1 MKLNIPQQSK
11 PTKDAIPSHP
21 RKLKK
26 ILAALPNTNMGE
38 LTKQTFQILR
48 ELNRQTMPNKH
59 RLEDLEM
66 LRVLARE
73 IFKNLNKY
81 FINRTLPLPDKSQ
94 KIVNLNQSILRELI
108 YGYEI
113 IAYESAESIDTKVDD
128 KTLSIAICRAITYLS
143 EMLLRSSE
151 VYAPC
156 PKGLWLETHQLY
168 LYAESKNI
176 TDKIVIDKENQP
188 EKTTIENSYKQ
199 ILLFS
204 LARPIALRQRDSERV
219 YSELFEWVNLCSIQR
234 DANRDKID
242 KLFSMRV
249 NEDAAPDYLSEG
261 DLAEDVT
268 IRTMDANRLVTHINE
283 TIEQQ
288 ISQKQKLVVG
298 DNTSLEALKTLST
311 AWGFNAKRRFSR
323 ASRKERINV
332 AMGLS
337 RIVKSIQKS
346 LEEDVSIDTTSGFIR
361 TSASRKQD
369 PGFTLESINS
379 KENTGL
385 GGYMTHTEIGAG
397 ENNSWDMVAKG
408 RALTDTYTKQQS
420 QIDQGDIKPLYKDIE
435 AHWHIVNI
443 SAGGYRLRWDSNET
457 SKAQI
462 GELIALQEF
471 SSNEEFKWHIGA
483 VRWMQFTEEN
493 NLEIGVQV
501 ISPKVVTATAQRVNR
516 PSEIPFECL
525 MFPGIKTLNQS
536 PSTILPS
543 HAFKTGDKLIVQIME
558 NKLDITLADIKEH
571 TGSFTQFTY
580 KNTDEAQRI
589 KKQVKKEKANKNKDD
604 FDELWS
610 SL

>member
-11 PTKDAIPSHP
+11 PSKDATPSHP

-38 LTKQTFQILR
+38 LTKKTYQILR

-81 FINRTLPLPDKSQ
+81 FINRTLPLPEKSQ

-113 IAYESAESIDTKVDD
+113 IAFESAENIDAKVDD

-168 LYAESKNI
+168 LYAESKSI
-176 TDKIVIDKENQP
+176 ADKVVIDKELQP
-188 EKTTIENSYKQ
+188 EKITIENSYKHM
-199 ILLFS
+199 LLFS

-219 YSELFEWVNLCSIQR
+219 YRELFEWAKLCNISR

-249 NEDAAPDYLSEG
+249 NEDSAPDYLSEG
-261 DLAEDVT
+261 DLAEDIT
-268 IRTMDANRLVTHINE
+268 IRTMGADKLVTHINE
-283 TIEQQ
+283 LIEQQ
-288 ISQKQKLVVG
+288 HNQKQKLVVG
-298 DNTSLEALKTLST
+298 DNTSLEALKTLAT

-323 ASRKERINV
+323 ARRKGQINV
-332 AMGLS
+332 AMGLT
-337 RIVKSIQKS
+337 RIVKTIQKS
-346 LEEDVSIDTTSGFIR
+346 LDNDDIIDTKSGFVR

-369 PGFTLESINS
+369 PGFTLESIS
-379 KENTGL
+379 STENTRL
-385 GGYMTHTEIGAG
+385 DGYMTHTEIGAG

-408 RALTDTYTKQQS
+408 RALTDTYANQQS
-420 QIDQGDIKPLYKDIE
+420 QTNEGRIKPSQKDAEIN
-435 AHWHIVNI
+435 WHIVNI
-443 SAGGYRLRWDSNET
+443 SAGGYRLRWDSDET

-471 SSNEEFKWHIGA
+471 SSEEEFKWHIGA

-493 NLEIGVQV
+493 SLEIGVQV

-516 PSEIPFECL
+516 PNEIPFECL

-543 HAFKTGDKLIVQIME
+543 HAFKAGDKLIVQIME
-558 NKLDITLADIKEH
+558 NKLGITLVDIKEH

-580 KNTDEAQRI
+580 TNTDEVQRI